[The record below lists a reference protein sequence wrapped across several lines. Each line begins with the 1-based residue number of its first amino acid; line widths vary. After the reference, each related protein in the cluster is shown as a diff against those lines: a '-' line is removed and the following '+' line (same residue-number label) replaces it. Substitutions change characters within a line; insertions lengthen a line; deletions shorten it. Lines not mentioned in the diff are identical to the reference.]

1 MAIKPGQ
8 RTANGK
14 CLKCG
19 AVIAWHKGADQI
31 HHLYNPQV
39 DSNGEPI
46 RNLVPNGGNPPRMV
60 RRTVPNLSSP
70 HRCESPMPAT
80 AQQPAGQSAPDATDE
95 GYTGNGSPIPEPI
108 PLDTDLVAPVQ
119 AVLPAAVPSLDM
131 DAVDARIRATCKAI
145 IEGIVP
151 PPPKRIIVRIEQAGG
166 SAELDITAQHPMMAE
181 LVPLVAARKH
191 CYLYGPAGSG
201 KSKGQEI
208 ALQLCGFDRYEMMSM
223 PGMLPGGIKG
233 YDGPTGFVHTV
244 VSRAFGN
251 RAKGDRGCP
260 IIMDEFDRMLPET
273 AAALNTILESRKMV
287 IGGETV
293 DAGEDFFA
301 LGNGNTDMRGATDM
315 YTAARPLDYSTAAR
329 FPFIFWDYDLA
340 LEDRLVGAILPD
352 GAHIPLVTWRRAV
365 HASLTRDRVKKVL
378 CGPREAIRVA
388 EALTR
393 GTSIQS
399 AVAMWIWRGLD
410 TDSVKRYEREH
421 PLPTVKVKR

>member
-31 HHLYNPQV
+31 HHLYNPV
-39 DSNGEPI
+39 LRPDGTPA
-46 RNLVPNGGNPPRMV
+46 RVLVPNGGTPPRMV
-60 RRTVPNLSSP
+60 RRTVPSLTSP
-70 HRCESPMPAT
+70 HRCESPLPAS
-80 AQQPAGQSAPDATDE
+80 APAPAGQTVPDATDE
-95 GYTGNGSPIPEPI
+95 TGSD

-151 PPPKRIIVRIEQAGG
+151 PPPKRIIIRIEQAGG
-166 SAELDITAQHPMMAE
+166 SAELDVSEQHSMMAE
-181 LVPLVAARKH
+181 LVPLVAARSH
-191 CYLYGPAGSG
+191 NYLFGPAGSG

-208 ALQLCGFDRYEMMSM
+208 ALGLCGFTRFEMMSM
-223 PGMLPGGIKG
+223 PGTLPGGIKG
-233 YDGPTGFVHTV
+233 YDGPAKFVHTV

-251 RAKGDRGCP
+251 KDKGERGWP
-260 IIMDEFDRMLPET
+260 IIMDEFDRMLPEC
-273 AAALNTILESRKMV
+273 AAALNTILESRRMV
-287 IGGETV
+287 VDGETIN
-293 DAGEDFFA
+293 AGEDFFV

-352 GAHIPLVTWRRAV
+352 GAHIPLVAWRRTV
-365 HASLTRDRVKKVL
+365 HASLTRDRAKKVL
-378 CGPREAIRVA
+378 CGPREAIRIA
-388 EALTR
+388 EALMR

-399 AVAMWIWRGLD
+399 AVAMWVWRGLD
-410 TDSVKRYEREH
+410 ADQVKRYEREH
-421 PLPTVKVKR
+421 PLPVVKVKR